1 MTTESRA
8 ATGSEVV
15 YLPFS
20 LDGAL
25 AGQAAYVYA
34 RAFAGP
40 PYYSDP
46 LRMEIEYLRN
56 LRERH
61 VRKPGLTPIVA
72 IDRGI
77 AVGTAYGYHLPPAD
91 WWGDMV
97 RARLDPAGL
106 GDWLKDTF
114 VIVEVAVLPA
124 RQGSGIGRGLLNALL
139 DGRPEPCAIL
149 STRVDAPAHHL
160 YRSLGFD
167 VVAEMTFVGNPS
179 PYYIMGRQP
188 AELLP

>member
-1 MTTESRA
+1 MTSEVRA
-8 ATGSEVV
+8 TTGSDVV

-72 IDRGI
+72 IDKGI
-77 AVGTAYGYHLPPAD
+77 AVGTAYGYHLPPTD

-97 RARLDPAGL
+97 RARLEPAGL
-106 GDWLKDTF
+106 GEWLSNAF

-124 RQGSGIGRGLLNALL
+124 RQGCGIGHGLVRTLL
-139 DGRPEPCAIL
+139 EGRPEPTAIL
-149 STRVDAPAHHL
+149 STRIDAPAHYL
-160 YRSLGFD
+160 YRSLGFEE
-167 VVAEMTFVGNPS
+167 VAQMTFVGNLS
-179 PYYIMGRQP
+179 PYFIMGRTP
-188 AELLP
+188 AEILP